1 MLAQLKEH
9 NRLHESILLFV
20 MTLCC
25 FALSIFRIYYTGSHA
40 FLFLN
45 WNLFLAFIPWAIS
58 SFMIINPAL
67 QQRKGMILLLIGA
80 WLLFFPNAPYIFT
93 DLFHLHTRASMPIWF
108 DLVLI
113 LSYAW
118 TGLLFGFLSLW
129 DMEKMLR
136 PFMRKPQLNLLI
148 GVFLFLSG
156 FGIYLG
162 RYLRWNSWDI
172 LSKPSALLGDV
183 GDRFIH
189 PFDHPRTWGVTFF
202 MGLLLNLIYWSF
214 KLIRKRGIE
223 IEQSSI

>member
-1 MLAQLKEH
+1 MLTQLKEH
-9 NRLHESILLFV
+9 NRLNESILLFV
-20 MTLCC
+20 MTLFC
-25 FALSIFRIYYTGSHA
+25 FGLSLFRIGITHSPM
-40 FLFLN
+40 FVFLN
-45 WNLFLAFIPWAIS
+45 WNLFLAFIPWALS

-67 QQRKGMILLLIGA
+67 QQRKVMVFLLIGA

-93 DLFHLHTRASMPIWF
+93 DLFHLHKISLMPMWF

-113 LSYAW
+113 LSFAW

-136 PFMRKPQLNLLI
+136 PFIRKPQLNVLI
-148 GVFLFLSG
+148 GGFLFLSA

-172 LSKPSALLGDV
+172 LSKPGALLSDV

-189 PFDHPRTWGVTFF
+189 PFDHPRTWGVTLF

-214 KLIRKRGIE
+214 KLIRKRGIH
-223 IEQSSI
+223 QDV

>member
-1 MLAQLKEH
+1 MLARLKEH
-9 NRLHESILLFV
+9 DRLNESILLFV
-20 MTLCC
+20 MTTFC
-25 FALSIFRIYYTGSHA
+25 FGLYVFRVSCTHSPM

-45 WNLFLAFIPWAIS
+45 WNLFLAFIPWALS
-58 SFMIINPAL
+58 SLMIINPAL
-67 QQRKGMILLLIGA
+67 QQRKIMVFLLMGV

-93 DLFHLHTRASMPIWF
+93 DLFHLHKESAMPMWF

-113 LSYAW
+113 LSFAW

-129 DMEKMLR
+129 DMEKILR
-136 PFMRKPQLNLLI
+136 PMVLGQLLNVLI
-148 GVFLFLSG
+148 SGFLFLSA

-172 LSKPSALLGDV
+172 LHRPGALLGDV

-214 KLIRKRGIE
+214 KLIRKRAE
-223 IEQSSI
+223 LV

>member
-1 MLAQLKEH
+1 MLARLKEH
-9 NRLHESILLFV
+9 DRLNESILLFV
-20 MTLCC
+20 MTTFC
-25 FALSIFRIYYTGSHA
+25 FGLYVFRVSCTHSPM

-45 WNLFLAFIPWAIS
+45 WNLFLAFIPWALS
-58 SFMIINPAL
+58 SLMIINPAL
-67 QQRKGMILLLIGA
+67 QQRKIMVFLLMGA

-93 DLFHLHTRASMPIWF
+93 DLFHLHKESAMPMWF

-113 LSYAW
+113 LSFAW

-129 DMEKMLR
+129 DMEKILR
-136 PFMRKPQLNLLI
+136 PMVPGQLLNVLI
-148 GVFLFLSG
+148 SGFLFLSA

-172 LSKPSALLGDV
+172 LHRPGALLGDV

-214 KLIRKRGIE
+214 KLIRKRAE
-223 IEQSSI
+223 LV

>member
-1 MLAQLKEH
+1 MLAQLRTH
-9 NRLHESILLFV
+9 NRLHESILLFA

-25 FALSIFRIYYTGSHA
+25 FGLSLFRIYITDSRA

-45 WNLFLAFIPWAIS
+45 WNLFLAFIPWALS
-58 SFMIINPAL
+58 SLMIINPAL
-67 QQRKGMILLLIGA
+67 QQRKGMILLLVGA

-93 DLFHLHTRASMPIWF
+93 DLFHLHDHTSIPIWF

-113 LSYAW
+113 LAYAW

-136 PFMRKPQLNLLI
+136 PFIRKPRLNLLI
-148 GVFLFLSG
+148 SGFLFLSA

-172 LSKPSALLGDV
+172 LSKPGTLLGDV

-214 KLIRKRGIE
+214 KLIRKRE

>member
-1 MLAQLKEH
+1 MLAQLREH
-9 NRLHESILLFV
+9 NRLQESILLFA
-20 MTLCC
+20 MTIFCFGLC
-25 FALSIFRIYYTGSHA
+25 LFRISCTNSPM

-45 WNLFLAFIPWAIS
+45 WNLFLAFIPWALS
-58 SFMIINPAL
+58 NLMIINPAL
-67 QQRKGMILLLIGA
+67 QQRKGMIFLLIGA

-93 DLFHLHTRASMPIWF
+93 DLFHLHSVSSMPMWF

-113 LSYAW
+113 LSFAW

-129 DMEKMLR
+129 DMEKILR
-136 PFMRKPQLNLLI
+136 PFIRKPHLNILI
-148 GVFLFLSG
+148 SGFLFLSA

-172 LSKPSALLGDV
+172 LSKPGALLGDV

-214 KLIRKRGIE
+214 KLIRKRN
-223 IEQSSI
+223 